1 MLPMEARSSGGADE
15 SGTKQLR
22 LRIPPRALGGLLLV
36 AGFSASAELTAVL
49 VAGKFLVVPWIVA
62 GMASLLV
69 AAVVL
74 KRQPENPIGGW
85 LAVMAVG
92 SVMAQSLDTVLAVL
106 REQDADPWLLLGV
119 AVPSQLLTLVSMAG
133 AVHVFGL
140 FPDSRTDRR
149 WQRVALSGIR
159 WLVALP
165 LVLPFVA
172 PSLALPAYHEL
183 PAVESP
189 LYLLPFEF
197 PASLGITVVDIA
209 GLSLVV
215 AAVMLV
221 ARYRRMNGRDRKR
234 TRWLLVP
241 VVFGAFSVTAYA
253 VFDWPNW
260 LFSAMLV
267 GTSLAL
273 TFSLWG
279 GLLAPAHFD
288 VDWML
293 RRSVLYGSIWLFIG
307 AGYIGIASALGL
319 AAGQRFST
327 TWAVAAT
334 AVAALAFQPFR
345 ARLESVADRWIFGLR
360 ADPARTIARLGS
372 VLTETYDLPT
382 LVPRMEAALRHGL
395 DLEWTRIRLTPFDAA
410 PSEPP
415 ALSVPIIDGDEK
427 LGVVDCGPR
436 TRGRLTHND
445 REVVET
451 FARQAA
457 LAVRNLHLT
466 RELSENVAEV
476 ERSRT
481 RLIQAQ
487 EQERRRLER
496 DLHDGA
502 QQDLVALIALAGRL
516 RRRDQSDDL
525 DAELGELQ
533 EGLKRVLREVR
544 DLARGIHPHLLRH
557 RGLLV
562 AVEDVAARLPAD
574 IHVRGDPS
582 LRNARLPETIEG
594 AAYYVVTESLTN
606 ALRHARAQSIQV
618 MLARD
623 NGSVSVSV
631 RDDGIGIPEDPP
643 FGNGLSN
650 LADRVNALGGAFT
663 VNGSDEGTTVTA
675 LFDIP
680 QP

>member
-1 MLPMEARSSGGADE
+1 MLD
-15 SGTKQLR
+15 
-22 LRIPPRALGGLLLV
+22 GLLLV
-36 AGFSASAELTAVL
+36 AGVSASAELAAVL

-62 GMASLLV
+62 GVASLLV
-69 AAVVL
+69 AALVL
-74 KRQPENPIGGW
+74 KRQPGNPIGGW
-85 LAVMAVG
+85 LAVMAGCAVI
-92 SVMAQSLDTVLAVL
+92 AQSLDTVLAVL
-106 REQDADPWLLLGV
+106 REQRADPWVLLGV
-119 AVPSQLLTLVSMAG
+119 TVSNQLLTLMSMVG
-133 AVHVFGL
+133 AAHVFGL

-149 WQRVALSGIR
+149 WQRLALSGIQR
-159 WLVALP
+159 LVALP
-165 LVLPFVA
+165 LILPFVA
-172 PSLALPAYHEL
+172 PSLALPRYHGL
-183 PAVESP
+183 PTVESP
-189 LYLLPFEF
+189 LYLLPAEL
-197 PASLGITVVDIA
+197 PASLGITVVEIA
-209 GLSLVV
+209 NLSLVI
-215 AAVMLV
+215 AAMMLI

-267 GTSLAL
+267 ATSLAL
-273 TFSLWG
+273 SFALWG
-279 GLLAPAHFD
+279 GLLAPARFD
-288 VDWML
+288 VDWVL
-293 RRSVLYGSIWLFIG
+293 RRTVLYGSIWLFIS

-345 ARLESVADRWIFGLR
+345 ARLESAADRWIFGLR

-372 VLTETYDLPT
+372 VLTETYDLSA
-382 LVPRMEAALRHGL
+382 LIPRMEAALRHGL
-395 DLEWTRIRLTPFDAA
+395 ELEWARIRLTPFDAE
-410 PSEPP
+410 SFEPP
-415 ALSVPIIDGDEK
+415 ALSVPIIDGDET

-436 TRGRLTHND
+436 TRGRLTHED

-476 ERSRT
+476 ERSRA
-481 RLIQAQ
+481 RLVQAQ

-516 RRRDQSDDL
+516 RRRVRADDL
-525 DAELGELQ
+525 GDGLGELQ
-533 EGLKRVLREVR
+533 HGLERVLREVR

-574 IHVRGDPS
+574 IHVRADPS
-582 LRNARLPETIEG
+582 LRNTRLPETVEG
-594 AAYYVVTESLTN
+594 AAFYVVTESLTN
-606 ALRHARAQSIQV
+606 ALRHARAQSIHV
-618 MLARD
+618 MLSRH
-623 NGSVSVSV
+623 NGSVAVSV
-631 RDDGIGIPEDPP
+631 RDDGIGIPADPP
-643 FGNGLSN
+643 HGSGLSN
-650 LADRVNALGGAFT
+650 LADRVTALGGSFT
-663 VNGSDEGTTVTA
+663 VNGSGGGTTVTA
-675 LFDIP
+675 IFGIP

>member
-1 MLPMEARSSGGADE
+1 MLD
-15 SGTKQLR
+15 
-22 LRIPPRALGGLLLV
+22 GLLLV
-36 AGFSASAELTAVL
+36 AGVSASVELAAVL

-62 GMASLLV
+62 GVASLLV
-69 AAVVL
+69 AALVL
-74 KRQPENPIGGW
+74 KRQPGNPIGGW
-85 LAVMAVG
+85 LAVMGG
-92 SVMAQSLDTVLAVL
+92 SSVIAQSLDTMLAVM
-106 REQDADPWLLLGV
+106 REQRADPWVLLGV
-119 AVPSQLLTLVSMAG
+119 TVPSQVLTFMSMAG
-133 AVHVFGL
+133 AAHVFGL

-159 WLVALP
+159 WLVVLP
-165 LVLPFVA
+165 LILPFIA
-172 PSLALPAYHEL
+172 PSLALPRYHDL

-189 LYLLPFEF
+189 VYLLPVEL
-197 PASLGITVVDIA
+197 PASLGITVIETA

-215 AAVMLV
+215 ATAMLI

-273 TFSLWG
+273 SFALWG
-279 GLLAPAHFD
+279 GLLATARFD
-288 VDWML
+288 VDWVL
-293 RRSVLYGSIWLFIG
+293 RRTVLYGSIWLFIG

-345 ARLESVADRWIFGLR
+345 ARLESAADRWIFGLR

-395 DLEWTRIRLTPFDAA
+395 DLEWARIRLMPFDAE
-410 PSEPP
+410 PSEIP
-415 ALSVPIIDGDEK
+415 ALSVPIIDGDET

-436 TRGRLTHND
+436 TRGRLTPED

-466 RELSENVAEV
+466 RELSEHVAEV
-476 ERSRT
+476 ERSRA
-481 RLIQAQ
+481 RLVQAQ

-516 RRRDQSDDL
+516 RRRVESDDL
-525 DAELGELQ
+525 ATELGALQ
-533 EGLKRVLREVR
+533 HGLERVLREVR

-562 AVEDVAARLPAD
+562 AVEDVAARLRAD
-574 IHVRGDPS
+574 IHVRADPS
-582 LRNARLPETIEG
+582 LRNTRLPEAVEG

-618 MLARD
+618 MLSRQ
-623 NGSVSVSV
+623 NGSVAVSV
-631 RDDGIGIPEDPP
+631 RDDGIGIPDDAPC
-643 FGNGLSN
+643 GNGLSN
-650 LADRVNALGGAFT
+650 LADRVTALGGSFT
-663 VNGSDEGTTVTA
+663 VNGSGGGTTVTA
-675 LFDIP
+675 TFGIP
-680 QP
+680 QT